1 LTLCAACDLRFTVTA
16 VGIRSKINDCH
27 SWQSWL
33 CLISCALYAK
43 GGVSRELLWGGH
55 DRGAAV
61 AKMVRL
67 EGVLEPPSFRSHRS
81 GEHVA
86 TNIDVERMVAS
97 FVITTPAKKK
107 PRH

>member
-1 LTLCAACDLRFTVTA
+1 
-16 VGIRSKINDCH
+16 
-27 SWQSWL
+27 
-33 CLISCALYAK
+33 
-43 GGVSRELLWGGH
+43 
-55 DRGAAV
+55 
-61 AKMVRL
+61 MVRL